1 MFIPAGNLETMSDTP
16 SHHKRRAATDYTS
29 TNYCIAWAGA
39 WWAVLLAVIVIS
51 FTTGSFADSPSNY
64 LHLGVSLMVY
74 VIQTLAVFGPRA
86 KSPAAKLYQDNVL
99 YYALG
104 LMFALAML
112 PQNGLVATIRLVF
125 SLVVLVVAV
134 RYFRAAR
141 RLRAEQR

>member
-1 MFIPAGNLETMSDTP
+1 MSDTP
-16 SHHKRRAATDYTS
+16 SYHKRRAATDYTS
-29 TNYCIAWAGA
+29 TNYRIAGASA
-39 WWAVLLAVIVIS
+39 WWAVLLAVIVVS
-51 FTTGSFADSPSNY
+51 FTTGSFADSRSNY

-112 PQNGLVATIRLVF
+112 PQNGLVTTIRLVF

>member
-1 MFIPAGNLETMSDTP
+1 MSDTP
-16 SHHKRRAATDYTS
+16 SHHKRRAATDHTS
-29 TNYCIAWAGA
+29 TNYRIAWAGA
-39 WWAVLLAVIVIS
+39 WWAVLLAVIVVS
-51 FTTGSFADSPSNY
+51 FTTGSFADSRSNY

>member
-1 MFIPAGNLETMSDTP
+1 M
-16 SHHKRRAATDYTS
+16 
-29 TNYCIAWAGA
+29 
-39 WWAVLLAVIVIS
+39 LAVIVVS
-51 FTTGSFADSPSNY
+51 FTTGSFADSRSNY

-112 PQNGLVATIRLVF
+112 PQTGLVATIRLVF